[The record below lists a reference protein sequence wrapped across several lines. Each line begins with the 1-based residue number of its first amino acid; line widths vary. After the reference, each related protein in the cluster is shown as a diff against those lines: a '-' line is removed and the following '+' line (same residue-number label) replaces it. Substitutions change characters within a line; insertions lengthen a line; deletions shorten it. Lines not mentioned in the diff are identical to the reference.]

1 MLSQQQDAEDAL
13 QITFLKLYRSLRN
26 FRFDSS
32 FGTYLFRIMVNVCFD
47 IRKTRKLQKVELDEA
62 TLPAFQVNH
71 DLQIQLEQAIRVLPE
86 RMRVCFVLFAIEGL
100 KQNDIA
106 EILELSVGAV
116 KSHIFQAKARLRK
129 LLADNS
135 KEVSR

>member
-13 QITFLKLYRSLRN
+13 QITFLKLYRSLQN
-26 FRFDSS
+26 FRFDSNFS
-32 FGTYLFRIMVNVCFD
+32 TYLFRIMVNVCFD
-47 IRKTRKLQKVELDEA
+47 IRKTRKFQKVELDEA

-86 RMRVCFVLFAIEGL
+86 RMRVCFILFAIEGL

-116 KSHIFQAKARLRK
+116 KSHIFHAKVRLRK
-129 LLADNS
+129 ILADTS
-135 KEVSR
+135 EEVNR